1 MFTVLSAF
9 TLEKKD
15 APPAENPPVVYVKKN
30 GGKIE
35 SGSER
40 HWCCTHS
47 APSADSPPGRK
58 EGQMSEVQSEKSL
71 LRGRARN
78 CCANSHAKK
87 KQTMCFIYILQNYTN
102 IETCSVAHFSCLPL
116 AQAPFLYFSR
126 LHLIFQPHGQ

>member
-58 EGQMSEVQSEKSL
+58 EGQMSEVQSEKSPR
-71 LRGRARN
+71 RGRVRN

-87 KQTMCFIYILQNYTN
+87 KKKTMCFIYILQNY
-102 IETCSVAHFSCLPL
+102 
-116 AQAPFLYFSR
+116 QY
-126 LHLIFQPHGQ
+126 